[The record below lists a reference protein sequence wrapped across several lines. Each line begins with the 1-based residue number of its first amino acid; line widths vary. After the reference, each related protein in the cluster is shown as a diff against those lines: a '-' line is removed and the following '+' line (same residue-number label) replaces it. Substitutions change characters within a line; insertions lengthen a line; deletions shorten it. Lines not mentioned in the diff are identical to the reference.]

1 MTGRPPPAAQ
11 AAPFRTRVGACWP
24 GSRAVFRGADLHAE
38 LADLDWME
46 LYVFGIT
53 GRRFAPAAVR
63 LLHAI
68 WVLTS
73 YPDARLWNNR
83 VAALA
88 GSARSTS
95 VLALSGAV
103 AVTEAG
109 IFGGGPGIRAID
121 FFRRAG
127 AATAAGMPL
136 RDFVGAEL
144 ESRRIYGYGR
154 PINILDERLP
164 ALQAKV
170 AALGFDGGRHYRL
183 AFEVE
188 RLLVEEHKP
197 FLKMNYAAATAA
209 LAADLGF
216 TPREYHLFN
225 ILKTLAGMPPCIVE
239 AAEQPEGTVF
249 ATPCAGIAYAGPPPR
264 PWPQEPETTAQP
276 GTSIDGQ

>member
-1 MTGRPPPAAQ
+1 MKGPAVL
-11 AAPFRTRVGACWP
+11 AAHAGVFRTGVGACWP
-24 GSRAVFRGADLHAE
+24 GSRAVFRGADLHGE

-53 GRRFAPAAVR
+53 GRRLSQREVR

-88 GSARSTS
+88 ASARSTA
-95 VLALSGAV
+95 VLALAGAI

-127 AATAAGMPL
+127 AAVAAGMPL

-144 ESRRIYGYGR
+144 KSRRIYGYGR
-154 PINILDERLP
+154 PINIVDERLP
-164 ALQAKV
+164 ALQAEV
-170 AALGFDGGRHYRL
+170 AALGFDSGRHYRL

-239 AAEQPEGTVF
+239 AAEKPEGTAF

-264 PWPQEPETTAQP
+264 TW
-276 GTSIDGQ
+276 D